1 LKFLIILIAACLVFA
16 FCFAVFLFKA
26 RKGEAPRLHTCGHGD
41 SCHCYGPQPQKHPQ
55 PHACAHDA
63 GCLCAADSDS
73 AQKEQFD
80 LIALLKKA
88 KSEE

>member
-1 LKFLIILIAACLVFA
+1 MKFLIILIAACLVFA

-55 PHACAHDA
+55 PHACAQDA
-63 GCLCAADSDS
+63 NCLCAADSAPED
-73 AQKEQFD
+73 KFD
-80 LIALLKKA
+80 LLAVLKKA
-88 KSEE
+88 KSEDE